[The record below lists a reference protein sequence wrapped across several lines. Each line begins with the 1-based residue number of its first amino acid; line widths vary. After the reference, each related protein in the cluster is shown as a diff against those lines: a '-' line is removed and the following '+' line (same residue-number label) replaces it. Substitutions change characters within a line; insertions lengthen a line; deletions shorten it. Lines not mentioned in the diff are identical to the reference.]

1 MSKISTQCRLTG
13 PFDVFS
19 TLQPERQNPM
29 SDANITRFKLDPNH
43 PPKTDWSAVDKLT
56 DDEIHAAALSDP
68 DAQPATPE
76 QLARARRTVNVQL
89 IREKFGLSQEQFARR
104 FGLRLEMLRGWE
116 DRTLTPDPA
125 AVTLL
130 RVIWAEPEAVRRV
143 VAAE

>member
-1 MSKISTQCRLTG
+1 
-13 PFDVFS
+13 
-19 TLQPERQNPM
+19 M
-29 SDANITRFKLDPNH
+29 SDANITKFKLDPAN
-43 PPKTDWSAVDKLT
+43 PPKTDWTAFDART
-56 DDEIHAAALSDP
+56 EAQNTAAALSDP

-76 QLARARRTVNVQL
+76 QLAGARRVVNVRL

-104 FGLRLEMLRGWE
+104 FGLRLAMVRGWE
-116 DRTLTPDPA
+116 DRTLAPDPA